1 MKILLWGA
9 LMDIKITFPGGKKVF
24 AEING
29 MIIKTDQPKEYG
41 GEGSAPSPFL
51 HFLAS
56 IGTCAG
62 VYVLGFC
69 QERGIPTDGISINQQ
84 MIYIPIEEGKVK
96 LDKIV
101 LDIIVPPTFPEK
113 YLKAITRVADQCAV
127 KKTIINPPGFE
138 VKTSV
143 KK

>member
-1 MKILLWGA
+1 
-9 LMDIKITFPGGKKVF
+9 MDIKITFPGGKKVY

-41 GEGSAPSPFL
+41 GEGSAPSPFI

-62 VYVLGFC
+62 IYILGFC
-69 QERGIPTDGISINQQ
+69 QERNIPVENISINQK
-84 MIYIPIEEGKVK
+84 MIYIPIEDGKMK

-101 LDIIVPPTFPEK
+101 IDISVPPDFPEK
-113 YLKAITRVADQCAV
+113 YLKAITKVADQCAV
-127 KKTIINPPGFE
+127 KKTIINPPDFE
-138 VKTSV
+138 VRASIQR
-143 KK
+143 